1 MGKLRIINTKYKTS
15 FYVYDTDLI
24 VIPSNPTMSAYSN
37 DIDYIYELMGKNR
50 LNRFCKRIY
59 GNKRLKVGEIRVT
72 PGFNIKQDIMFMRL
86 PMNESDSSNKE
97 LLQIIE
103 NMITIIDENEY
114 REIMILDLNLLT
126 YGYDKDTQ
134 KEINELIEKSIQNLD
149 LKITLINNNL
159 NFD

>member
-1 MGKLRIINTKYKTS
+1 
-15 FYVYDTDLI
+15 
-24 VIPSNPTMSAYSN
+24 
-37 DIDYIYELMGKNR
+37 
-50 LNRFCKRIY
+50 
-59 GNKRLKVGEIRVT
+59 
-72 PGFNIKQDIMFMRL
+72 
-86 PMNESDSSNKE
+86 MNESDSSNKE

-159 NFD
+159 TFD